1 MSQPR
6 QNGKFA
12 PKSPQIAAANGVPI
26 ATLPASTRAKS
37 RHEIVTCSPASVP
50 DVLDNM
56 GEHELLSMCAYQKG
70 IGFGSSIEVLLA
82 FRIKG

>member
-1 MSQPR
+1 MQPR
-6 QNGKFA
+6 HNGKFA
-12 PKSPQIAAANGVPI
+12 GKFTQKASPVSEAA
-26 ATLPASTRAKS
+26 AKS

-56 GEHELLSMCAYQKG
+56 AEHELLSMCAYQKG